1 MSRLRSAA
9 PVLLLAAVG
18 LVPSAVVL
26 WPRLPPMFED
36 EILPLVPLVPLLKD
50 RAAYGNAFLGN
61 AHVFVFGYPVAL
73 VSYVIEG
80 PLKALFYA
88 AALPLTRA
96 AYQPEHLIA
105 AYRASN
111 VVWTWVLLAAMLG
124 LCRSLAGWR
133 AVVLCLA
140 LVVPDHSFVY
150 LGLTDLSRPIH
161 LTFGLGLLAVL
172 CCHVERPALHDALP
186 IALVTFLGEWDRA
199 DFLWFMAAASVAWPS
214 TCSSGAGRAWSSC
227 SATSWGSASR
237 GRSCRSTSRW
247 RRRAALRRRRC
258 GSGPHLD
265 APPRPHGDDGHVGA
279 YRRHFELGPHLFG
292 QPYVAYRWAWMAECV
307 GVLLALGVTGLGTRR
322 PAYLVVAIFPAFLLT
337 AVGATPQTYEIHHV
351 TVVKPVLYVA
361 ASVLGGRLAGWR
373 PAPVVVAWTALATA
387 RAPAS
392 SIFAAALPRLPVI
405 VAPAFVPSTV
415 TR

>member
-172 CCHVERPALHDALP
+172 CCHVER
-186 IALVTFLGEWDRA
+186 
-199 DFLWFMAAASVAWPS
+199 
-214 TCSSGAGRAWSSC
+214 
-227 SATSWGSASR
+227 
-237 GRSCRSTSRW
+237 
-247 RRRAALRRRRC
+247 
-258 GSGPHLD
+258 
-265 APPRPHGDDGHVGA
+265 
-279 YRRHFELGPHLFG
+279 
-292 QPYVAYRWAWMAECV
+292 
-307 GVLLALGVTGLGTRR
+307 
-322 PAYLVVAIFPAFLLT
+322 
-337 AVGATPQTYEIHHV
+337 
-351 TVVKPVLYVA
+351 
-361 ASVLGGRLAGWR
+361 
-373 PAPVVVAWTALATA
+373 
-387 RAPAS
+387 
-392 SIFAAALPRLPVI
+392 
-405 VAPAFVPSTV
+405 
-415 TR
+415 